1 MNKQFQN
8 YLKFKIYQQAYQ
20 LDKQQND
27 YRDLKSLHKSK
38 EETYQG
44 IITYLQTENIRL
56 LNFILYHN
64 NNNNN

>member
-8 YLKFKIYQQAYQ
+8 YLKFKIFQQAYE

-27 YRDLKSLHKSK
+27 YKDLKSTYKLK
-38 EETYQG
+38 EETYQD

-56 LNFILYHN
+56 LNFIIYHN
-64 NNNNN
+64 NK

>member
-8 YLKFKIYQQAYQ
+8 YLKFKIFQQAYE

-27 YRDLKSLHKSK
+27 YKDLKSTYKLK
-38 EETYQG
+38 EETYQD

-56 LNFILYHN
+56 LNFIIYHN
-64 NNNNN
+64 K

>member
-8 YLKFKIYQQAYQ
+8 YLKFKIFQQAYE

-27 YRDLKSLHKSK
+27 YKDLKSTYKLK
-38 EETYQG
+38 EETYQD
-44 IITYLQTENIRL
+44 IITYLQTEFLRL

-64 NNNNN
+64 NK